1 MMNNNNPQQQNDFDL
16 KIDIGLVGNS
26 DVGKT
31 CLIRKYQLQDGFA
44 LPKSKIFTLG
54 VDNRVVKLKIN
65 DMIVKVV
72 LWDPAG

>member
-1 MMNNNNPQQQNDFDL
+1 M

-31 CLIRKYQLQDGFA
+31 CLIRKYQLQDGFS

-65 DMIVKVV
+65 DMVVKVV